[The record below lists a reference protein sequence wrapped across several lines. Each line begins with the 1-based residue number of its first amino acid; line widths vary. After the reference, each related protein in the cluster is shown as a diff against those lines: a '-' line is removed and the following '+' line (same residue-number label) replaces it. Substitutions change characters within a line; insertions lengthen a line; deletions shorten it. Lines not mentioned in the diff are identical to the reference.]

1 MAKSIY
7 GQHKQK
13 ITLSL
18 TPYCIA
24 QLYIY
29 AMRIRKDSIS
39 DMFEQLVRGK
49 AKTPPNIQATDEEI
63 LNFMIRYKPREIENI
78 PQDRIAPHFRE
89 IYFKDHSQQYSS
101 FDFL

>member
-1 MAKSIY
+1 
-7 GQHKQK
+7 
-13 ITLSL
+13 
-18 TPYCIA
+18 
-24 QLYIY
+24 
-29 AMRIRKDSIS
+29 MRIRKDSIS